1 MKIKNIDHILKVKFD
16 SLRSLFFDLLGTFQ
30 IPEFEKF
37 RYLTKQK
44 FLPVD
49 LLKCMSGKKVWQMN
63 RFYKLRAIVA

>member
-30 IPEFEKF
+30 NPELEKF
-37 RYLTKQK
+37 LQ
-44 FLPVD
+44 VE